1 MAILV
6 ARAEISGTV
15 LVLLENITTLTY
27 MYAQLSLRAYSYSW
41 TVALGHVQLQVL
53 FGESHLYVQ
62 HCRKA
67 TALCIVKTFSLIIMC
82 L

>member
-15 LVLLENITTLTY
+15 LVLLENITTLT
-27 MYAQLSLRAYSYSW
+27 YAQLSLRAYSYSW

-67 TALCIVKTFSLIIMC
+67 TALCIVRL
-82 L
+82 LV